1 MYRYAI
7 EFHSVKEE
15 LPKDEEI
22 KIVITESKSGRITWN
37 RAWFD
42 GQFWHG
48 SGSMAG
54 VTFWGS
60 LDPADCERTLRFQT
74 RERR

>member
-1 MYRYAI
+1 MSNWI
-7 EFHSVKEE
+7 SVKDR
-15 LPKDEEI
+15 LPEDDSMKLVVA
-22 KIVITESKSGRITWN
+22 KAKNGTRSVN

-54 VTFWGS
+54 VTHWM
-60 LDPADCERTLRFQT
+60 LLPELPK
-74 RERR
+74 EE